1 MEWPTHQKW
10 NDPKIINM
18 LHTIIN
24 PKQKSYITKI
34 IPAGNVQLLN

>member
-10 NDPKIINM
+10 NHPKIINI
-18 LHTIIN
+18 LHKIIN
-24 PKQKSYITKI
+24 SRQKYNITKI